1 MGGRL
6 PAIMADPDRSREGPK
21 ASGMKSSYELALER
35 LEAQG
40 IAAPR
45 EEAFTPETRE
55 QMAEVR
61 RQAEAKLAE
70 LTILHQDKLRTL
82 GDPLK
87 RAEQED
93 YFRREKSRI
102 EADRDAKLAKLRG

>member
-1 MGGRL
+1 
-6 PAIMADPDRSREGPK
+6 
-21 ASGMKSSYELALER
+21 MKSAYELALER
-35 LEAQG
+35 MEAQG

-45 EEAFTPETRE
+45 EEAHSPETRE

-70 LTILHQDKLRTL
+70 LEILHKDKMRSL

-93 YFRREKSRI
+93 YYRREKSRI
-102 EADRDAKLAKLRG
+102 EGERDAKLEKLRG

>member
-1 MGGRL
+1 
-6 PAIMADPDRSREGPK
+6 MADPDSSSAPK
-21 ASGMKSSYELALER
+21 KTGIKSAYELALER
-35 LEAQG
+35 MESQG

-45 EEAFTPETRE
+45 EEALSAATRE

-61 RQAEAKLAE
+61 RQAGAKLAE
-70 LTILHQDKLRTL
+70 LEILHKDKLRSL

-93 YFRREKSRI
+93 YYRREKARI
-102 EADRDAKLAKLRG
+102 ETERDAKLEKLRG

>member
-6 PAIMADPDRSREGPK
+6 PTTMAASDRGPGPK
-21 ASGMKSSYELALER
+21 APGMKSAYELALER

-45 EEAFTPETRE
+45 EEALSPATRE

-70 LTILHQDKLRTL
+70 LTILHQDRLKSL
-82 GDPLK
+82 GDPTK

-102 EADRDAKLAKLRG
+102 ETERDAKLARLRG

>member
-6 PAIMADPDRSREGPK
+6 PTTMAASDRGPGPK
-21 ASGMKSSYELALER
+21 APGMKSAYELALER

-45 EEAFTPETRE
+45 EEALSPATRE

-70 LTILHQDKLRTL
+70 LTILHQDKLKSL
-82 GDPLK
+82 GDPTK

-102 EADRDAKLAKLRG
+102 ETERDAKLARLRG